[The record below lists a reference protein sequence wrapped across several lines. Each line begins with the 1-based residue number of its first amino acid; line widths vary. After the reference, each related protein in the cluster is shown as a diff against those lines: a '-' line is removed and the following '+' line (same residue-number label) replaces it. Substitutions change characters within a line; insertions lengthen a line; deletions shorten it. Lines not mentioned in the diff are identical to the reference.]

1 MDVEVFL
8 TSHILTEEDVTDRA
22 VVVVD
27 VLRASASILTAL
39 KNGARDVVP
48 VADMAEASKI
58 ASNLDSSGYRLGG
71 ERGGFRIEGYHLGN
85 SPLEYT
91 EEQVKDR
98 TIILNTTNGT
108 GAIERARAARHLLIG
123 SFLNAGRVVDFIEKA
138 SCDATIVCVGTGNRV
153 SLEDTLCAGLM
164 LYRLWQGQEPPGGV
178 TDTAYMAFTQYRND
192 KDELKRVLR
201 HCNHAQWLRA
211 NGFEA
216 DVEYCM
222 QIDALPVLP
231 YYTENRLVLFDES
244 MTESALQLHLR

>member
-8 TSHILTEEDVTDRA
+8 TSDNLTDEDVADRV

-39 KNGARDVVP
+39 KNGARDIVP
-48 VADMAEASKI
+48 VADMAEAGKI
-58 ASNLDSSGYRLGG
+58 ASNLDPSGYRLGG
-71 ERGGFRIEGYHLGN
+71 ERGGFRIDGYHLGN

-108 GAIERARAARHLLIG
+108 AAIERARAAQHLLVG
-123 SFLNAGRVVDFIEKA
+123 SFLNAGRVVDFLENIG
-138 SCDATIVCVGTGNRV
+138 CDATIVCAGTRNRV

-164 LYRLWQGQEPPGGV
+164 IYRLWNGQEPPGGV
-178 TDTAYMAFTQYRND
+178 SDTAYMAFTQYRND
-192 KDELKRVLR
+192 KDELKMALR

-211 NGFEA
+211 NGFA
-216 DVEYCM
+216 DDVEYCM
-222 QIDALPVLP
+222 QIDTLPVLP

-244 MTESALQLHLR
+244 MIASVV

>member
-48 VADMAEASKI
+48 VADMAAASKI
-58 ASNLDSSGYRLGG
+58 ASNLDPSGYRLGG
-71 ERGGFRIEGYHLGN
+71 ERGGYRIEGYHLGN

-91 EEQVKDR
+91 EEHVRDR

-108 GAIERARAARHLLIG
+108 TAIEQARAARHLLIG
-123 SFLNAGRVVDFIEKA
+123 SFLNAGRVVDFLENA
-138 SCDATIVCVGTGNRV
+138 GCDATIVCAGTRNRV

-164 LYRLWQGQEPPGGV
+164 LYRLWAGEEPPGGV
-178 TDTAYMAFTQYRND
+178 SDTAYIAFTQYRND
-192 KDELKRVLR
+192 KDDLKTALR

-211 NGFEA
+211 NGFAA
-216 DVEYCM
+216 DVDYCM
-222 QIDALPVLP
+222 QIDTLPVLP

-244 MTESALQLHLR
+244 MTEAAA

>member
-48 VADMAEASKI
+48 VADMAAASKI
-58 ASNLDSSGYRLGG
+58 ASNLDPSGYRLGG
-71 ERGGFRIEGYHLGN
+71 ERGGYRIEGYHLGN

-91 EEQVKDR
+91 EEHVRDR
-98 TIILNTTNGT
+98 TIILKTTNGT
-108 GAIERARAARHLLIG
+108 TAIEQARAARHLLIG
-123 SFLNAGRVVDFIEKA
+123 SFLNAGRVVDFLENA
-138 SCDATIVCVGTGNRV
+138 GCDATIVCAGTRNRV

-164 LYRLWQGQEPPGGV
+164 LYRLWQGEEPPGGV
-178 TDTAYMAFTQYRND
+178 SDTAYMAFTQYCND
-192 KDELKRVLR
+192 KDDLTTALR

-211 NGFEA
+211 NGFAA
-216 DVEYCM
+216 DVDYCM
-222 QIDALPVLP
+222 QIDTLPVLP

-244 MTESALQLHLR
+244 MTEAAA

>member
-8 TSHILTEEDVTDRA
+8 TSHILTEEDVTGRT

-39 KNGARDVVP
+39 KNGARNVVP
-48 VADMAEASKI
+48 VADMAAASKI
-58 ASNLDSSGYRLGG
+58 ASNLDPSGYRLGG
-71 ERGGFRIEGYHLGN
+71 ERGGYRIEGYHLGN

-91 EEQVKDR
+91 EEHVRDR

-108 GAIERARAARHLLIG
+108 TAIEQARAARHLLIG
-123 SFLNAGRVVDFIEKA
+123 SFLNAGRVVDFLENA
-138 SCDATIVCVGTGNRV
+138 GCDATIVCAGTRNRV

-164 LYRLWQGQEPPGGV
+164 LYRLWQGEEPPGGV
-178 TDTAYMAFTQYRND
+178 SDTAYMAFTQYCND
-192 KDELKRVLR
+192 KDDLTTALR

-211 NGFEA
+211 NGFAA
-216 DVEYCM
+216 DVDYCM
-222 QIDALPVLP
+222 QIDTLPVLP

-244 MTESALQLHLR
+244 MTESAA

>member
-48 VADMAEASKI
+48 VADMAAASKI
-58 ASNLDSSGYRLGG
+58 ASNLDPSGYRLGG
-71 ERGGFRIEGYHLGN
+71 ERGGYRIEGYHLGN

-91 EEQVKDR
+91 EEHVRDR
-98 TIILNTTNGT
+98 TIILNTTHGT
-108 GAIERARAARHLLIG
+108 TAIEQARAARHLLIG
-123 SFLNAGRVVDFIEKA
+123 SFLNAGRVVDFLENA
-138 SCDATIVCVGTGNRV
+138 GCDATIVCAGTRNRV

-164 LYRLWQGQEPPGGV
+164 LYRLWQGEEPPGGV
-178 TDTAYMAFTQYRND
+178 SDTAYMAFTQYCND
-192 KDELKRVLR
+192 KDDLTTALR

-211 NGFEA
+211 NGFAA
-216 DVEYCM
+216 DVDYCM
-222 QIDALPVLP
+222 QIDTLPVLP

-244 MTESALQLHLR
+244 MTEAAA

>member
-48 VADMAEASKI
+48 VADMAAASKI
-58 ASNLDSSGYRLGG
+58 ASNLDPSGYRLGG
-71 ERGGFRIEGYHLGN
+71 ERGGYRIEGYHLGN

-91 EEQVKDR
+91 EEHVRDR

-108 GAIERARAARHLLIG
+108 TAIEQARAARHLLIG
-123 SFLNAGRVVDFIEKA
+123 SFLNAGRVVDFLENA
-138 SCDATIVCVGTGNRV
+138 GCDATIVCAGTRNRV

-164 LYRLWQGQEPPGGV
+164 LYRLWQGEEPPGGV
-178 TDTAYMAFTQYRND
+178 SDTAYMAFTQYCND
-192 KDELKRVLR
+192 KDDLTTTLR

-211 NGFEA
+211 NGFAA
-216 DVEYCM
+216 DVDYCM
-222 QIDALPVLP
+222 QIDTLPVLP

-244 MTESALQLHLR
+244 MTEAAA

>member
-39 KNGARDVVP
+39 KNGARNVVP
-48 VADMAEASKI
+48 VADMAAASKI
-58 ASNLDSSGYRLGG
+58 ASNLDPSSYRLGG
-71 ERGGFRIEGYHLGN
+71 ERGGYRIEGYHLGN

-91 EEQVKDR
+91 EEHVRDR

-108 GAIERARAARHLLIG
+108 TAIEQARAARHLLIG
-123 SFLNAGRVVDFIEKA
+123 SFLNAGRVVDFLENA
-138 SCDATIVCVGTGNRV
+138 GCDATIVCAGTRNRV

-164 LYRLWQGQEPPGGV
+164 LYRLWQGEEPPGGV
-178 TDTAYMAFTQYRND
+178 SDTAYMAFTQYCND
-192 KDELKRVLR
+192 KDDLTTALR

-211 NGFEA
+211 NGFAA
-216 DVEYCM
+216 DVDYCM
-222 QIDALPVLP
+222 QIDTLPVLP

-244 MTESALQLHLR
+244 MTESAA